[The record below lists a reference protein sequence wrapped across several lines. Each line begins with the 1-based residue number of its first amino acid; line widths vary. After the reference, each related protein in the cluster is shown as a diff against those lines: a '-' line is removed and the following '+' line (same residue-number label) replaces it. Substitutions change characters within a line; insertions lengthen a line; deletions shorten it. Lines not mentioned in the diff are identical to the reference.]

1 MENSVDKSNLIVRAA
16 LYLEYEGK
24 CFYEGLPIRFQDMHI
39 DHIIP
44 EYLNDTDEFKEKIK
58 F

>member
-1 MENSVDKSNLIVRAA
+1 MNNSVNKNNKIIRAA
-16 LYLEYEGK
+16 LFLEYDGK

-44 EYLNDTDEFKEKIK
+44 TDTEKMAI
-58 F
+58 